1 MISVIQFILFC
12 RINYA
17 SLVQNANSY
26 IQLNTDFS
34 AAQKEMLTQ
43 FVNEFLLFII
53 KQQDVQSD
61 EALQFQLDLFLQMQF
76 HELSDEMMNDFR
88 MVFEQATIRLLFHQN
103 HPKTEQI
110 LLFVSHQMHLFLT
123 QYNYNR
129 KKPSEEPPQDVQ
141 ALQTFSELLI
151 HSSGPDELPWL
162 IEQIKTLFH
171 FKRCIFYEYIPWS
184 NEFRGLLGEDLK
196 TVQNIKGRRSPTL
209 PIFNRFNPIYL
220 KHPQKYIEDWM
231 IQEFNLSTMIFI
243 PVRSSGQLFGWLEL
257 DQIGVEFPYN
267 KQQLDIL
274 KIVGERLALMLNRKP
289 AMQQSNQDKGLNDK
303 ERTILYLITEGKGN
317 KEIAEILFLSEYTV
331 RDYVQKLLGKL
342 DAINRTH
349 LVKMAYQQGYLS

>member
-17 SLVQNANSY
+17 PLIQNAYSY
-26 IQLNTDFS
+26 IQLNTTFS
-34 AAQKEMLTQ
+34 TEQKEMLAQ

-53 KQQDVQSD
+53 KQRDVPSD
-61 EALQFQLDLFLQMQF
+61 EALQLQLDLFLQMQF

-88 MVFEQATIRLLFHQN
+88 MIFEQATIRLLFHQN

-110 LLFVSHQMHLFLT
+110 ILFVSNQMHLFLM
-123 QYNYNR
+123 QYYCNR
-129 KKPSEEPPQDVQ
+129 KKPSMELPQNVQ

-184 NEFRGLLGEDLK
+184 NEFRGLFGEDLK
-196 TVQNIKGRRSPTL
+196 TVQNIKGKRSSNL
-209 PIFNRFNPIYL
+209 QIFNSSNPIYL
-220 KHPQKYIEDWM
+220 KHPQNYIDEWM
-231 IQEFNLSTMIFI
+231 IQEFKLSSMIFI
-243 PVRSSGQLFGWLEL
+243 PVRSSNQLFGWLEL
-257 DQIGVEFPYN
+257 DQVGVEFPYN
-267 KQQLDIL
+267 KQHDTL
-274 KIVGERLALMLNRKP
+274 KVVGERLALMLNRKP
-289 AMQQSNQDKGLNDK
+289 VTQQSNRDKGLNEK
-303 ERTILYLITEGKGN
+303 ERTILYLITEGKSN

-331 RDYVQKLLGKL
+331 RDYVQKLLVKL
-342 DAINRTH
+342 DANNRTH